1 MAGLRAPR
9 LPGRHLALALVV
21 GAGRALQEEWRAS
34 PTWRWAAGRPR
45 PDGFGI
51 QARDFRPVELEAGRA
66 ILAGAFVLA
75 GQTLAVGV
83 RGDPWDRP
91 SPSRAFAEALHRFD
105 WLPSLIATGP
115 DGAAEALRLTLE
127 WRRLF
132 GRWNAFAWSPEV
144 MARRVFNLA
153 CAGPALAARA
163 SDAETARIAADLA
176 RQARD
181 LLAVGGAEDAAERC
195 VCAAVAGATLRGAS
209 GRRLLDKAL
218 ARLPRALSITVGADG
233 GHATRRPDRALELL
247 FDLQTL
253 DDAMAQR
260 GLAAPEAV
268 QRSIDRLAGAVQ
280 FFTLADGSLATFH
293 GGVARTAPYVA
304 AARAQDEA
312 GGRPLPSQL
321 GGYER
326 LDAPGLQMMAD
337 VAAPPAGVWSRSACA
352 HPLAVQVLAGGRRLI
367 DAGAGRLIRDCATI
381 EVGERGVGE
390 VLAGHVARSL
400 GPRLVDTDILVDA
413 QRHEAPGALWLDLA
427 HQGWMRRHG
436 LVHQR
441 RLYLDTE
448 ASELR
453 GEDRLTPTARAQGPD
468 GRHFVPYALRF
479 PLHPGV
485 QAMVSQDKRSV
496 LLRLPGPGPGW
507 ILRNDVLDFALET
520 QTPGPGLQLV
530 LRGQRRAD
538 SGARVRWKLAPAR
551 QAVDGSKTQA

>member
-9 LPGRHLALALVV
+9 LPGRHLALALVA
-21 GAGRALQEEWRAS
+21 GAGQAVQEEWRAS
-34 PTWRWAAGRPR
+34 PTWRWAAARPR

-51 QARDFRPVELEAGRA
+51 QARDFRPVDPEAGRA
-66 ILAGAFVLA
+66 IMAGAFVLA
-75 GQTLAVGV
+75 GQTLAVGI

-91 SPSRAFAEALHRFD
+91 SPSRPFAEALHRFE

-132 GRWNAFAWSPEV
+132 GRWNAFAWSPAV

-181 LLAVGGAEDAAERC
+181 LLAAGGAEDAVERC
-195 VCAAVAGATLRGAS
+195 VCAAVAGAALRGPP
-209 GRRLLDKAL
+209 GRKLLDKAL
-218 ARLPRALSITVGADG
+218 ARLPRALAATVGADG
-233 GHATRRPDRALELL
+233 GHATRRPDLALELL

-253 DDAMAQR
+253 DEAMVQR
-260 GLAAPEAV
+260 GMAAPEGV
-268 QRSIDRLAGAVQ
+268 QRAIDRLAGAVR

-293 GGVARTAPYVA
+293 GGGARTAPYVA

-312 GGRPLPSQL
+312 GDRPLPSQL

-326 LDAPGLQMMAD
+326 LDAPGLQMVAD
-337 VAAPPAGVWSRSACA
+337 VAAPPAGVWSRSASA

-367 DAGAGRLIRDCATI
+367 DAGAGRLIRDGATMD
-381 EVGERGVGE
+381 VGERGVGE
-390 VLAGHVARSL
+390 VLAGHVAKSL
-400 GPRLVDTDILVDA
+400 GPRLVDSDIFVEA
-413 QRHEAPGALWLDLA
+413 QRHEAAGALWLDLA
-427 HQGWMRRHG
+427 HQGWMPRHG

-448 ASELR
+448 AGELR

-496 LLRLPGPGPGW
+496 LLRLPGPGAGW
-507 ILRNDVLDFALET
+507 ILRNDVLDFSLET
-520 QTPGPGLQLV
+520 LTPGPGLLLV

-551 QAVDGSKTQA
+551 QGVDGPKAQA